1 MKTTIITII
10 KKDTINPQST
20 SVQST
25 SPLERAGVRI
35 LLLLILFT
43 SLSSYSQSWQW
54 GKRGGST
61 DQLDDLGSNRQEEVF
76 GIVTDSQKNIY
87 TISYV
92 GKNNL
97 NVDGNTKT
105 NFGDDTTLTDVCL
118 SSFSCDGTYR
128 WSKIIG
134 GGGYDYVRSIQIDG
148 QDNIYI
154 VGWFGT
160 CEYNSAYPPRI
171 DNDFIL
177 PQTPSHNCSITF
189 LAKFNSAGN
198 LLWIKRPQDSTETEQ
213 SALIGL
219 STDSNG
225 TSYVL
230 AMLQPGTYSNGAFTA
245 TVAGAYPLYILKY
258 DSNGNF
264 ISGTYL
270 DMQLTYGASNVKFT
284 RNPYNGYYYFASQLD
299 DVPDTAV
306 IGGQTVTHPAFIWCF
321 NGLGQFQWLKQSTCT
336 TFYSTIFWNNFQ
348 FDPQNNIYISGRI
361 VGGSIENFYGMSPT
375 LGNSP
380 PFIMKLNPDASAA
393 LWYSFPNRGT
403 TANGGIVLNGNEVG
417 LTASGITNPYIWGG
431 QTLTVSN
438 INNGYEVIF
447 ARFNKDT
454 GACLGLSRIVGDDGY
469 DDTGC
474 AIAVDASGDYI
485 LGGGFGHQLTFTTN
499 TVFNIGSQSD
509 FFVAKY
515 STSVCSLS
523 NKDFKEQGLEFYP
536 NPVEN
541 MVKINTN
548 ENLTYTLYNIIGAQV
563 KQGKI
568 NEQENTID
576 CSQLAQGTYLLQTT
590 NQEGAIKKVK
600 LLKK

>member
-1 MKTTIITII
+1 MKTKITLLTICCLI
-10 KKDTINPQST
+10 
-20 SVQST
+20 V
-25 SPLERAGVRI
+25 GV
-35 LLLLILFT
+35 
-43 SLSSYSQSWQW
+43 SYSQSWQW
-54 GKRGGST
+54 GKRGGSI
-61 DQLDDLGSNRQEEVF
+61 DQLDTTSDNRQEEVF

-105 NFGDDTTLTDVCL
+105 NFGDNTTLADLCL

-134 GGGYDYVRSIQIDG
+134 GGGYDYVRAIQIDA

-154 VGWFGT
+154 VGGFAA
-160 CEYNSAYPPRI
+160 CQNIAYPPRI

-177 PQTPSHNCSITF
+177 PQAPTSNCSLTF
-189 LAKFNSAGN
+189 IAKFNGTGS
-198 LLWIKRPQDSTETEQ
+198 LLWIKRPQDNISNTT
-213 SALIGL
+213 SGLIGL
-219 STDSNG
+219 STDSTG

-230 AMLQPGTYSNGAFTA
+230 AMLQPGSYANGAFTA
-245 TVAGAYPLYILKY
+245 TVSGLFPLYLLKF
-258 DSNGNF
+258 DTNGNF

-270 DMQLTYGASNVKFT
+270 DIQVTGGASNIKFT

-299 DVPDTAV
+299 DENATAV
-306 IGGQTVTHPAFIWCF
+306 IGGQTVTHPAFIFCF
-321 NGLGQFQWLKQSTCT
+321 NNLGQFQWLRQSTST

-417 LTASGITNPYIWGG
+417 LTASGITNPYTWGG

-438 INNGYEVIF
+438 INNGYEAIF

-474 AIAVDASGDYI
+474 AITVDASGDYI

-499 TVFNIGSQSD
+499 TIFNIGSQSD

-523 NKDFKEQGLEFYP
+523 NDDFKEQGIELAP
-536 NPVEN
+536 NPVQST
-541 MVKINTN
+541 VKVTTE
-548 ENLTYTLYNIIGAQV
+548 ENLTYIVVDMAGKII
-563 KQGKI
+563 KQGTI
-568 NEQENTID
+568 TPVENTID
-576 CSQLAQGTYLLQTT
+576 VSSLTPGVYILQT
-590 NQEGAIKKVK
+590 NNSEGAIKKVK
-600 LLKK
+600 LVKE